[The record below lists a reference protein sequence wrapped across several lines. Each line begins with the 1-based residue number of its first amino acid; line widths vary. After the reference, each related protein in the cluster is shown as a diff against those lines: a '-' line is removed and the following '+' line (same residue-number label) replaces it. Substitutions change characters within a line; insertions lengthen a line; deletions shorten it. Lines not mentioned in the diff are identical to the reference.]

1 MKAMDSAAEWH
12 RQNQALRTQLAERN
26 RQLYA
31 ALNALAGMWNQ
42 CCPPPFTHQ
51 AMNAGEDAE
60 EVLRTWQLLRA
71 DETAIELCGLDPA
84 PEQEIPLSVKALLPA
99 AQEKGY

>member
-1 MKAMDSAAEWH
+1 MSNTAELLSENH
-12 RQNQALRTQLAERN
+12 ALRTQLAERS
-26 RQLYA
+26 RQFYT

-42 CCPPPFTHQ
+42 YCPPPFTHQ

-71 DETAIELCGLDPA
+71 DETAIELFGLDPA
-84 PEQEIPLSVKALLPA
+84 PDEDIPLFVKVLLPTSP
-99 AQEKGY
+99 Q